1 MRLMEMP
8 LDRARPARTCAVVA
22 AMVAAAAH
30 GRAAAVAAQSL
41 AAAAVALGPAV
52 AFRSGLRTH

>member
-1 MRLMEMP
+1 MP